1 MEWLIAALTIG
12 GTVAVIYGLTL
23 AWPPLAFV
31 VGGSIALR
39 VAWSLDSS
47 GRPSK

>member
-1 MEWLIAALTIG
+1 MEWLTAALTIG
-12 GTVAVIYGLTL
+12 GTGAVLYGLSL
-23 AWPPLAFV
+23 AWPPLALV

-47 GRPSK
+47 GRTSP

>member
-12 GTVAVIYGLTL
+12 GIVAVLYGLTI

-47 GRPSK
+47 GRNS